1 MNHCQLV
8 LLIQPNRV
16 FDFQQEFYIYIYIY
30 SYYLIVG
37 NVELRLTSAGSALSL
52 VFENHRL
59 VAIHGSSY
67 CQETWLIQNDKI

>member
-8 LLIQPNRV
+8 LLIQSNRV
-16 FDFQQEFYIYIYIY
+16 FDFQQEFYIY

-67 CQETWLIQNDKI
+67 CQKTWLIQNDKI